1 MRTLPPSPAA
11 FSMPETGFIY
21 HVCRQSCLAMSS
33 PQPISGGKIISRLR
47 RWCRRRGRGFDGG
60 GAVAGVHDVAGAFPR
75 FNKPSARVRAVELQT
90 EIVEVAQL
98 NHQ

>member
-11 FSMPETGFIY
+11 FSMPETGFIS

-33 PQPISGGKIISRLR
+33 PLPLSGGKIISHFR
-47 RWCRRRGRGFDGG
+47 RCWRGRRFGGG
-60 GAVAGVHDVAGAFPR
+60 GAVAGIHDVAGAFPR

-98 NHQ
+98 NH